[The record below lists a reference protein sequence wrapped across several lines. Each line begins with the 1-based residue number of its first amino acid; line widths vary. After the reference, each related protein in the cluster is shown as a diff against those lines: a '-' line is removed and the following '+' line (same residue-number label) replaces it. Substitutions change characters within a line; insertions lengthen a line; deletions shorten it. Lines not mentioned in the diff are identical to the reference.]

1 MLATSVYLIV
11 FRILHIV
18 AGVAWA
24 GSVFL
29 FVVFVQ
35 PSAASIGPAAGPFM
49 QELLGR
55 RRLINK
61 ILWLGAF
68 AIVGGLFLYWYNW
81 QAVGSL
87 GDWVGTRFGL
97 GLTIGSVAAIVAFAI
112 GLLGTKPGVDRLMA
126 LLPQAAAAGGA
137 PPPGLVQQ
145 IQLMQA
151 RLRVLARTNLAFVTL
166 AVLTMATARYW

>member
-1 MLATSVYLIV
+1 MLGASAYLIV

-24 GSVFL
+24 GSVFQ

-35 PSAASIGPAAGPFM
+35 PSAAAIGPAAGPFM

-55 RRLINK
+55 RKLVNK
-61 ILWLGAF
+61 ILWLAAF
-68 AIVGGLFLYWYNW
+68 TIVGGLFLYWRNW
-81 QAVGSL
+81 QDAGSL
-87 GDWVGTRFGL
+87 GDWVGTPFGR
-97 GLTIGSVAAIVAFAI
+97 GLTIGSISAIVAFLI

-126 LLPQAAAAGGA
+126 LGRQAAGAGGGPSPELA
-137 PPPGLVQQ
+137 QE
-145 IQLMQA
+145 IQRMQA
-151 RLRVLARTNLAFVTL
+151 RLGVLARTNLAFVTV